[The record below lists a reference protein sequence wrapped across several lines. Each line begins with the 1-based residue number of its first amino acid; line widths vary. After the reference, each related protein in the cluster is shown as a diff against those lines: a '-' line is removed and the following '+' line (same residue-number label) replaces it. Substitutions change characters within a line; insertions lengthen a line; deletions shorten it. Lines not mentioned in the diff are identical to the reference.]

1 MQNNTDEIMP
11 VEFALDM
18 GHAIELIKSSP
29 YIKYID
35 NNGTRRI
42 SRLLAMQYTREARNA
57 RMFGWFIYLDGTMHG
72 RIIHL

>member
-1 MQNNTDEIMP
+1 MQNNQDIMP
-11 VEFALDM
+11 AEFALDM
-18 GHAIELIKSSP
+18 GHAIELVKSSP

-42 SRLLAMQYTREARNA
+42 SRLLAMQYIREARNA

>member
-1 MQNNTDEIMP
+1 MQNNDEIMP
-11 VEFALDM
+11 AEFALDM

-35 NNGTRRI
+35 NFGTRRI
-42 SRLLAMQYTREARNA
+42 SRLLAMQYTRDARNA